1 MEEKKIA
8 KAEYSIK
15 RIVRKLLLVIQSSSF
30 LPSIFRVKLLK
41 IGGVEIG
48 DSFVGD
54 NVEFDSIHPELIS
67 IGNKTFVTS
76 GCKIISHYFSPEDS
90 TFYLGQVKIG
100 NNVFLGMNTLIISP
114 VTIGDNAV
122 LAAGSVVT
130 RDIPIGEIW
139 GGVPAKFIKKRI
151 IKQNN

>member
-1 MEEKKIA
+1 MEIH
-8 KAEYSIK
+8 
-15 RIVRKLLLVIQSSSF
+15 LLVIMLNLTVFILSSSQ
-30 LPSIFRVKLLK
+30 LATRHLSPLDV
-41 IGGVEIG
+41 
-48 DSFVGD
+48 
-54 NVEFDSIHPELIS
+54 
-67 IGNKTFVTS
+67 
-76 GCKIISHYFSPEDS
+76 IITHFFSPEDS

-130 RDIPIGEIW
+130 RDIPSGEIW

-151 IKQNN
+151 TKHNN